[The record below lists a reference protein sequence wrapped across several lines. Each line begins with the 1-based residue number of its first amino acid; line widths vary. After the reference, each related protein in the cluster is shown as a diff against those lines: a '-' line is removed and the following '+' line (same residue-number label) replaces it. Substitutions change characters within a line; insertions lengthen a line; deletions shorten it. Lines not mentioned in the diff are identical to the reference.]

1 MLSEIVH
8 FTRQGSSQ
16 PERLFITTLTLKKPS
31 TDAVKIF
38 KEEIWVFL
46 NWIDYR
52 IKENKCVKLDF
63 VTSFTKKRA

>member
-8 FTRQGSSQ
+8 STSQGSSQ
-16 PERLFITTLTLKKPS
+16 PEKLFITTLVLKKS
-31 TDAVKIF
+31 FTDAVKIF
-38 KEEIWVFL
+38 KEGIRVFL

-63 VTSFTKKRA
+63 VTSFT